1 MRTILITL
9 ALTATAAAA
18 PALAAD
24 TVTMKTAM
32 TGAAEVPG
40 PADMK
45 GSGTATVTIDKAK
58 NQVCY
63 TLAVKEIGTATMA
76 HIHKGAAGVAGPPVV
91 VLDAPASGTSK
102 GCQTVAADVVTALLT
117 TPADYYVNV
126 HNAAFPKG
134 AIRGQ
139 LGK

>member
-9 ALTATAAAA
+9 ALATTAMAT

-24 TVTMKTAM
+24 PVTMQTTM
-32 TGAAEVPG
+32 TGASEVPG
-40 PADMK
+40 PADPK
-45 GSGTATVTIDKAK
+45 GTGTATVTVDQAK
-58 NQVCY
+58 GQVCY
-63 TLAVKEIGTATMA
+63 TLAVTGIGTPTMA
-76 HIHKGAAGVAGPPVV
+76 HIHKGAVGVAGPPVV

-102 GCQTVAADVVTALLT
+102 GCKPATADVITALLA

-126 HNAAFPKG
+126 HNATFPKG

>member
-9 ALTATAAAA
+9 ALTATAMAA
-18 PALAAD
+18 PVLAAD

-45 GSGTATVTIDKAK
+45 GTGTATVTIDKAK

-63 TLAVKEIGTATMA
+63 TLAVKGIDTATMA
-76 HIHKGAAGVAGPPVV
+76 HIHKGAVGVAGPPVV
-91 VLDAPASGTSK
+91 VLDAPASGNSK
-102 GCQTVAADVVTALLT
+102 GCQTVAADVVIALLT